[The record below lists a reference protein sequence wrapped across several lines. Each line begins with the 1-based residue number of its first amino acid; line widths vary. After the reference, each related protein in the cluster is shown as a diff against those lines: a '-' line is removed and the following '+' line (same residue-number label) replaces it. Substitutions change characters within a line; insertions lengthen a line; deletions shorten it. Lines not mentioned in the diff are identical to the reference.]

1 MRSQSF
7 WGYVSKPELESHI
20 QKQRLSGCRE
30 HWKWLVNITFLAMLL
45 PAKWMTSHDAFEW
58 RMALC
63 LSALVF
69 ARWMMTPLN
78 QLNSGHTYS
87 PEAFEQLKEFILSV
101 YPFVARDA
109 TLKEQERIEAL
120 TSIPIYLG
128 GLGY

>member
-1 MRSQSF
+1 MLSHPMRGK
-7 WGYVSKPELESHI
+7 GYIDGWEDIPDVAIP
-20 QKQRLSGCRE
+20 
-30 HWKWLVNITFLAMLL
+30 
-45 PAKWMTSHDAFEW
+45 
-58 RMALC
+58 
-63 LSALVF
+63 LVF

-120 TSIPIYLG
+120 TSIPAYLG